1 LEKTMTQLDA
11 NQTALL
17 DAVRA
22 FHQDDPDEVTRAE
35 LQALLDKND
44 LAGLQARFAAPLTF
58 GTAGL
63 RGEIGAGPA
72 RMNRAVVARATAG
85 LCVHMLEANP
95 KARERGLCIGFDG
108 RRMSRELAE
117 ETAAVAAGY
126 GILVHIFDEPVPTP
140 VLAFAVLDV
149 GAAAGV
155 MVTASHN
162 PAADNGYK
170 AYWDNGAQVI
180 PPHDRGTEDAMAQIK
195 SVKALKRLDK
205 AERIKAGLQR
215 AVGQDVADRY
225 LKGVAEI
232 GDFGSKGGRN
242 LPIVYTALHGVGGR
256 WVKEALTN
264 AGFTNLQVVAEQ
276 FEPHPDFPTVAFPN
290 PEEPGAMD
298 RSHALAQKINAA
310 LVLANDPDADRLA
323 IAARAKNGELV
334 AFTGNELGALLTE
347 HLLTR
352 AAAQP
357 NKLILSSIVSSPIVG
372 VIAKAH
378 GARWEPTLTGFKWI
392 ANRAIELRKQNIEM
406 VLGLEEALGYSAGAL
421 VRDKDGVST
430 ALCVASIAAEL
441 HEKGQ
446 SLVDALDQ
454 VFAKYGAF
462 VSGQVSLK
470 AAGLDGPAKMA
481 AVMARAR
488 ANPPSE
494 VAGCKVS
501 AIIDLKDSS
510 STGTPSFD
518 PRTLPSSDVVIWELG
533 EHGRICLRPSGTEPK
548 LKLYLDAASRV
559 QPGEAVATARA
570 RATKLMNELSADARK
585 RLDL

>member
-1 LEKTMTQLDA
+1 MTASASD
-11 NQTALL
+11 NHSALL

-22 FHQDDPDEVTRAE
+22 FHQDDPDDVTRAE

-44 LAGLQARFAAPLTF
+44 IAGLQARFAAPLAF

-85 LCVHMLEANP
+85 LCMHMLEANP

-117 ETAAVAAGY
+117 ETAAVAAGF
-126 GILVHIFDEPVPTP
+126 GIPVHLFAEPVPTP

-180 PPHDRGTEDAMAQIK
+180 PPHDRGTEDAMAK
-195 SVKALKRLDK
+195 VTSVKALKRLDPK
-205 AERIKAGLQR
+205 ARAQAGLTR
-215 AVGQDVADRY
+215 AISEDVTKRY
-225 LKGVAEI
+225 FAGVAEI
-232 GDFGSKGGRN
+232 GDFGSRKGRG

-256 WVKEALTN
+256 WVKEALGN
-264 AGFTNLQVVAEQ
+264 AGFSNLHVVAEQ

-298 RSHALAQKINAA
+298 LSHALAKKIGAA
-310 LVLANDPDADRLA
+310 LVIANDPDADRLA
-323 IAARAKNGELV
+323 AAAPDRNGELV
-334 AFTGNELGALLTE
+334 AFTGNEIGALLTE

-352 AAAQP
+352 AGARKD
-357 NKLILSSIVSSPIVG
+357 KLILSSIVSSPIVG

-378 GARWEPTLTGFKWI
+378 DARWEPTLTGFKWI
-392 ANRAIELRKQNIEM
+392 ANRAITLRKEQKLEM

-430 ALCVASIAAEL
+430 ALCIASIAAEL
-441 HEKGQ
+441 HEKGK
-446 SLVDALDQ
+446 SLVDALDAL
-454 VFAKYGAF
+454 FAKYGVY

-501 AIIDLKDSS
+501 SIIDLRDSS
-510 STGTPSFD
+510 FTGTPSFD

-533 EHGRICLRPSGTEPK
+533 EQGRIALRPSGTEPK
-548 LKLYLDAASRV
+548 LKLYLDASSRV

-570 RATKLMNELSADARK
+570 RATKLMNELSADARA

>member
-1 LEKTMTQLDA
+1 MSDSTA
-11 NQTALL
+11 NQEALL
-17 DAVRA
+17 GAVRA

-44 LAGLQARFAAPLTF
+44 IAGLQARFAVPLTF

-85 LCVHMLEANP
+85 LCMHMLVANP
-95 KARERGLCIGFDG
+95 KAKEKGLAIGFDG

-117 ETAAVAAGY
+117 ETAAVAAGF
-126 GILVHIFDEPVPTP
+126 GIPVHIFAEPVPTP
-140 VLAFAVLDV
+140 VLAFAVLDI

-180 PPHDRGTEDAMAQIK
+180 PPHDRGTEEAMAK
-195 SVKALKRLDK
+195 VTSVKALKRLDEK
-205 AERIKAGLQR
+205 ARVQAGLQHPI
-215 AVGQDVADRY
+215 GEDVTKRY
-225 LKGVAEI
+225 YAGVAAI
-232 GDFGSKGGRN
+232 GDFGSRAGRG
-242 LPIVYTALHGVGGR
+242 LPIVYTAMHGVGGV
-256 WVKEALTN
+256 WVRTALGN
-264 AGFTNLQVVAEQ
+264 AGFSNLHVVPEQ

-298 RSHALAQKINAA
+298 LSHALAKKVGAV

-323 IAARAKNGELV
+323 VAARAQNGELV
-334 AFTGNELGALLTE
+334 AFTGNETGALLTE

-352 AAAQP
+352 AGARTD
-357 NKLILSSIVSSPIVG
+357 KLILSSIVSSPIVG

-392 ANRAIELRKQNIEM
+392 ANRAIELQKQKIEM

-421 VRDKDGVST
+421 VRDKDGVSS
-430 ALCVASIAAEL
+430 ALCIASIAAEL
-441 HEKGQ
+441 HEQGK
-446 SLVDALDQ
+446 SLVDALDA

-488 ANPPSE
+488 ANPPSS
-494 VAGCKVS
+494 VAGCAVS
-501 AIIDLKDSS
+501 SIIDLRDGSF
-510 STGTPSFD
+510 TGTPSFD
-518 PRTLPSSDVVIWELG
+518 PGTLPSSDVVIWELG
-533 EHGRICLRPSGTEPK
+533 EQGRVCLRPSGTEPK

-559 QPGEAVATARA
+559 QPGEPVATARA
-570 RATKLMNELSADARK
+570 RALKLMNELSADARG

>member
-1 LEKTMTQLDA
+1 MSHPADPQ
-11 NQTALL
+11 ALL

-22 FHQDDPDEVTRAE
+22 FHADDPDDVTRAE

-44 LAGLQARFAAPLTF
+44 VAGLQARFAAPLTF

-85 LCVHMLEANP
+85 LCVHLLEANP
-95 KARERGLCIGFDG
+95 KAKEKGLAIGFDG

-117 ETAAVAAGY
+117 ETAAVAAGF
-126 GILVHIFDEPVPTP
+126 GIPVYVFDDPVPTP
-140 VLAFAVLDV
+140 VLAFAVLDL

-180 PPHDRGTEDAMAQIK
+180 PPHDRGTEEAMAK
-195 SVKALKRLDK
+195 VASVKALKRVDK
-205 AERIKAGLQR
+205 QAREQAGLQR
-215 AVGQDVADRY
+215 PISDDVTKRY
-225 LKGVAEI
+225 LAGVAEI
-232 GDFGSKGGRN
+232 ADFGSHNGRA
-242 LPIVYTALHGVGGR
+242 LPIVYTPLHGVGGR
-256 WVKEALTN
+256 WVKAALGN
-264 AGFTNLQVVAEQ
+264 AGFNNLHVVAEQ
-276 FEPHPDFPTVAFPN
+276 YDPHPDFPTVAFPN

-298 RSHALAQKINAA
+298 LAHALAEKVGAV

-323 IAARAKNGELV
+323 VAARDKAGKLV
-334 AFTGNELGALLTE
+334 AFTGNEVGALLSE
-347 HLLTR
+347 HLLSR
-352 AAAQP
+352 ADKHP

-392 ANRAIELRKQNIEM
+392 ANRAIELRKQSIEM

-421 VRDKDGVST
+421 VRDKDGVSS
-430 ALCVASIAAEL
+430 ALCIASIAAEL
-441 HEKGQ
+441 HEEGR
-446 SLVDALDQ
+446 SLVDALDDL
-454 VFAKYGAF
+454 FARYGAF

-488 ANPPSE
+488 ANPPSS
-494 VAGCKVS
+494 VAGCEVS
-501 AIIDLKDSS
+501 AIIDLKDGSFS
-510 STGTPSFD
+510 GTPSFD
-518 PRTLPSSDVVIWELG
+518 PKTLPSSDVVIWELG
-533 EHGRICLRPSGTEPK
+533 EQGRICLRPSGTEPK

-559 QPGEAVATARA
+559 QPGEPVVDARS
-570 RATKLMNELSADARK
+570 RALKLMNELSAEARA